1 MKIYTGIYTY
11 NKFDYHMNKLYT
23 AICCPMFGD
32 TLNPT
37 TYTASAYV
45 PGHITG
51 LFRIH
56 DEYDDPLFR
65 GSTGAGFS
73 VSIGTKTTVSITAN
87 PALEVEVEYNKQMID
102 APVTYTVVKRM
113 SETYRKPFKARVTH
127 ESALPIGV
135 GFGASGAGALGTA
148 LSLCSIIAPEEDKDT
163 IAQYAHY
170 AEVMNHAGLG
180 DVIAQTQGGIEIRT
194 KPGAPGIGNIVPLN
208 YPDSL
213 RVVLSGATGLDTKD
227 VLTNPD
233 SRARI
238 IKAGETL
245 VRELV
250 TNPTIENFTQYSRE
264 FTNITGLKTE
274 RVGTALSDLDE
285 AGLVN
290 SSMVMLGDSVFCF
303 CEANETAKAESILS
317 RYWDSSEIIT
327 TTISDVGGGVV

>member
-1 MKIYTGIYTY
+1 M
-11 NKFDYHMNKLYT
+11 
-23 AICCPMFGD
+23 
-32 TLNPT
+32 NPT

-56 DEYDDPLFR
+56 DESDDPLHR

-73 VSIGTKTTVSITAN
+73 VSIGTKTTVSITAK
-87 PALEVEVEYNKQMID
+87 PALEVEVEYNKQIID

-113 SETYRKPFKARVTH
+113 SETYRKPFKARVIH

-170 AEVMNHAGLG
+170 AEVINHAGLG
-180 DVIAQTQGGIEIRT
+180 DVIAQTHGGIEIRT
-194 KPGAPGIGNIVPLN
+194 KPGAPGIGNIAPLEYTN
-208 YPDSL
+208 SL
-213 RVVLSGATGLDTKD
+213 HVVLAGAPGLDTKD
-227 VLTNPD
+227 VLTDPD

-238 IKAGETL
+238 NKAGESL
-245 VRELV
+245 VHNLV
-250 TNPTIENFTQYSRE
+250 NDPTIENFAQYSRE
-264 FTNITGLKTE
+264 FTNITELKTE
-274 RVGTALSDLDE
+274 RVGTALTDLDQT
-285 AGLVN
+285 GLVN

-303 CEANETAKAESILS
+303 CQDDEITKAESILS
-317 RYWDSSEIIT
+317 RYWDSSEIIS
-327 TTISDVGGGVV
+327 TTISNAGGSVV